1 MNNSK
6 TLEVLIP
13 TYNRPERVVQT
24 IKSCLAIKDPR
35 LSVRCNSNGFESSLE
50 KLRNLDKRLVY
61 DCFETNQ
68 GILANMLFLLNKS
81 SARYVMLLS
90 DEDKLN
96 ENGARKILDFLDELP
111 DVVSVISCSIFDEET
126 DSFYYLTRT
135 SDSYN
140 FNLNEYMML
149 GMPAPSYI
157 SGLIFSTK
165 ALREI
170 NLERLYRY
178 SVGNAY
184 PHLDLLMCL
193 LEQGSLRFYNNNFV
207 IKGVEHTFGGEGY
220 EHRSTLKGVVS
231 DNLDLNPLVYGPR
244 PRARQFYYQDNMIT
258 KTVNANK
265 FSKMIAQLYNFIS
278 FYKAIKNSGDVTIL
292 KEGCDI
298 RQEVF
303 IAKHE
308 SIVNNEWS
316 DSIFA
321 KAFIPFIRLPWPIG
335 MLSCRVFTFTLRMYI
350 KFLWRLLQIKGGVV
364 SKPSK

>member
-81 SARYVMLLS
+81 SARYAMLLS

-96 ENGARKILDFLDELP
+96 ENGAKKILDFLDELP
-111 DVVSVISCSIFDEET
+111 DVISVISCSIFDEGANN
-126 DSFYYLTRT
+126 YYFLPRT

-165 ALREI
+165 TLRGI

-184 PHLDLLMCL
+184 PHLDLLIGL
-193 LEQGSLRFYNNNFV
+193 LEQGSLRFYSNNFV
-207 IKGVEHTFGGEGY
+207 IKGVEHDFGGEGY
-220 EHRSTLKGVVS
+220 EHRSTSKGLAS
-231 DNLDLNPLVYGPR
+231 DNLDLNPLVYGPKA
-244 PRARQFYYQDNMIT
+244 RARQFYYQDQVIT
-258 KTVNANK
+258 NAKNVNE
-265 FSKMIAQLYNFIS
+265 FSRMIAKLYNFIA
-278 FYKAIKNSGDVTIL
+278 FYEAIKNSGNVTIL
-292 KEGCDI
+292 PKGCDI

-303 IAKHE
+303 IAKYE
-308 SIVNNEWS
+308 SIFHDEWS
-316 DSIFA
+316 GSIFS
-321 KAFIPFIRLPWPIG
+321 KTFIPFIKLPWSIG
-335 MLSCRVFTFTLRMYI
+335 SLNCRIFIFILRVFN
-350 KFLWRLLQIKGGVV
+350 KFLWRILQIKGGAV
-364 SKPSK
+364 SPLS